1 MKVLL
6 ALRQGLERLE
16 IIVLCL
22 LLGGLAGLSFLQVM
36 LRLAHNGLL
45 WADPL
50 IRHGVLWLA
59 FVGGALATSRSRH
72 IAIDAL
78 GRLVKGGGRRWLH
91 ALISAIGCWISYRL
105 FLAARTFQEFEQ
117 GSGEAVAGIPHEVL
131 ILIIPWGFAL
141 IGVHFLIELLL
152 ALGGVIPTADVPA
165 VPAVEVHS

>member
-6 ALRQGLERLE
+6 TIRQGLERLE
-16 IIVLCL
+16 IIALCL

-72 IAIDAL
+72 IAIDAV

-91 ALISAIGCWISYRL
+91 ALVSGLGLWICVRL
-105 FLAARTFQEFEQ
+105 FQAARTFQEFEQ
-117 GSGEAVAGIPHEVL
+117 GAGEAVAGIPHEVL
-131 ILIIPWGFAL
+131 ILIVPWGFAL
-141 IGVHFLIELLL
+141 IGVHFLLELLL
-152 ALGGVIPTADVPA
+152 ALGGVVPQADVPG
-165 VPAVEVHS
+165 VPTLEVHS